1 MNRHFVINKYL
12 SKEFLKTTTVITC
25 IFFGVG
31 LLMSLFEEINFFK
44 NLDAGFNTP
53 LLLAFLFTPSLLY
66 SFFPFVILI
75 SGMLFFLK
83 IKKTDELT
91 AINISGKSNFSIIII
106 PSVLSVLLGI
116 FFITSF
122 NPISS
127 IMIKKYETIK
137 GVYEEDLNYLAA
149 ITKNGIWIREKDL
162 TKNTIIRAAAI
173 EGNYLHEVTIYEF
186 DKSNDFTRRIEA
198 ESADISFLKWNLK
211 NAKIVRGDG
220 VIVSDNI
227 ENISYNSIYDIIKI
241 KTLFSN
247 LDTISFWN
255 INKEI
260 KFLEQRGYS
269 TTDMKTKLQKSLSFP
284 LFLLSMLLLS
294 SVFTLG
300 SNFNKSGLSHVFIT
314 IILSVLIFFF
324 NDFSAAL
331 GKTEKLPII
340 AAIWMPICIIF
351 VFSSIGIINANQK

>member
-1 MNRHFVINKYL
+1 MNKHSVINKYL
-12 SKEFLKTTTVITC
+12 CKEFLKITIVITL
-25 IFFGVG
+25 IFFGLG
-31 LLMSLFEEINFFK
+31 LLMSVFEETNFFK
-44 NLDAGFNTP
+44 NLDVSFNTP
-53 LLLAFLFTPSLLY
+53 LLLAFLFTPSLMY
-66 SFFPFVILI
+66 SFFPFIILI

-83 IKKTDELT
+83 LKRTDELT

-106 PSVLSVLLGI
+106 PSILSVFLGI
-116 FFITSF
+116 LFITSF

-127 IMIKKYETIK
+127 FMIKKYETIK
-137 GVYEEDLNYLAA
+137 GVYEEDLNYLAS

-173 EGNYLHEVTIYEF
+173 DGNYLREVSIYEF
-186 DKSNDFTRRIEA
+186 DKNNDFTRRVEA
-198 ESADISFLKWNLK
+198 ESADISFLKWDLK
-211 NAKIVRGDG
+211 NVKIIMGVDG
-220 VIVSDNI
+220 VMSDKI
-227 ENISYNSIYDIIKI
+227 ENISYISMYDIAKI

-260 KFLEQRGYS
+260 KLLERRGYS
-269 TTDMKTKLQKSLSFP
+269 TTEMRTKLQKNLSFP

-300 SNFNKSGLSHVFIT
+300 SNFKERGLYHVFIT
-314 IILSVLIFFF
+314 IILSVLVFFF

-331 GKTEKLPII
+331 GKTEKLPIT